1 MMKIICVFLFDFC
14 FEYFIF
20 IADFFLDGWEYQLKL
35 RWLRVRHPEL
45 ILATVEKKKM
55 DFAVLDT

>member
-1 MMKIICVFLFDFC
+1 MKIICIFLFDFC
-14 FEYFIF
+14 FEYYIF
-20 IADFFLDGWEYQLKL
+20 IADFFRWWEYQLKL

>member
-1 MMKIICVFLFDFC
+1 MKIICFFLFDFC
-14 FEYFIF
+14 FEYFIS
-20 IADFFLDGWEYQLKL
+20 IADFFGGWEYQLKL